1 MSGSKELPDLIAVA
15 MPLYGHAALALEAIE
30 SVLASNL
37 RSCRVVMV
45 ISVDGDPRHETF
57 DQLLLYAAAHPSVH
71 VVFGENAGPGGA
83 RNRAIEFIL
92 ENFPEARAVYFLDAE
107 TASCPARSRR
117 STPSSAR
124 AAAAGSTPTSTRFRS
139 AGAPTTATATRAWS
153 TASPTTSAIPAR

>member
-83 RNRAIEFIL
+83 RNRAIEVRQD
-92 ENFPEARAVYFLDAE
+92 AAASSDAE
-107 TASCPARSRR
+107 AVRELLSRE
-117 STPSSAR
+117 AL
-124 AAAAGSTPTSTRFRS
+124 ANLAGHGLGRQV
-139 AGAPTTATATRAWS
+139 GD
-153 TASPTTSAIPAR
+153 